1 MGQPLYLVDAFV
13 DGLFSGN
20 PAGVCLLKEERSA
33 AWMQKVAAEMNQ
45 AETAF
50 LIKQGV
56 DTWGLRWFTP
66 AAEVSLCGH
75 ATLAAAH
82 ALWHEA
88 GERASMLKFRTRSGL
103 LEAVRKGNSIQLDF
117 PADSPTG
124 IRKIPEELTQLLAQL
139 LAQPPVWFGRGRDDH
154 MVVLETAEQVRN
166 FRTQDALINSF
177 AGRGLIV
184 TAPGD
189 KPGIDIVSRFFA
201 PRVGISEDS
210 VTGSAHC
217 LLAVYW
223 AQRLGKAR
231 LQAFQAS
238 ARTGL
243 LTIEWAGERVYLT
256 GKAQTML
263 TGEFHG

>member
-13 DGLFSGN
+13 DGLFTGN
-20 PAGVCLLKEERSA
+20 PAGVCLLREERSTN
-33 AWMQKVAAEMNQ
+33 WMQKVAEEMNQ

-50 LIKQGV
+50 LLKQAPAV
-56 DTWGLRWFTP
+56 WSLRWFTP
-66 AAEVSLCGH
+66 TTEVSLCGH

-88 GERASMLKFRTRSGL
+88 GERAPELKFRTRSGV
-103 LEAVRKGNSIQLDF
+103 LEAVRQGGSIRLDF
-117 PADSPTG
+117 PADSPTL
-124 IRKIPEELTQLLAQL
+124 IRKVPEALVKLLGG
-139 LAQPPVWFGRGRDDH
+139 QPNWFGRGRDDH
-154 MVVLETAEQVRN
+154 IVVLETAEQVRN
-166 FRTQDALINSF
+166 FQADDALISSF
-177 AGRGLIV
+177 TERGLIV
-184 TAPGD
+184 TAPAD
-189 KPGIDIVSRFFA
+189 KPGLDIVSRFFA
-201 PRVGISEDS
+201 PQVGISEDS

-217 LLAVYW
+217 LLSVFW
-223 AQRLGKAR
+223 SQRLGKAR

-256 GKAQTML
+256 GKAHTML

>member
-13 DGLFSGN
+13 SGLFSGN

-33 AWMQKVAAEMNQ
+33 NWMQKVAAEMNQ

-50 LIKQGV
+50 LLKQAP

-66 AAEVSLCGH
+66 KTEVSLCGH

-88 GERASMLKFRTRSGL
+88 GEKAAELKFRTRSGL
-103 LEAVRKGNSIQLDF
+103 LEAVRDGSNIRLDF
-117 PADSPTG
+117 PADSPTTV
-124 IRKIPEELTQLLAQL
+124 RKVPEALVQLIGR
-139 LAQPPVWFGRGRDDH
+139 QPAWFGRGRDDH
-154 MVVLETAEQVRN
+154 LVVLETADQLRSI
-166 FRTQDALINSF
+166 RADDDLIGSF
-177 AGRGLIV
+177 TERGLIV
-184 TAPGD
+184 TAPAD
-189 KPGIDIVSRFFA
+189 EPGLDIVSRFFA

-223 AQRLGKAR
+223 AQQLGKAR

-256 GKAQTML
+256 GKAHTML